1 MSPNIIKVSYPKERQ
16 EYNPADENLYE
27 EELSKLTSES
37 FANASTT
44 NTLKH
49 IKASLAK
56 SLRRN
61 YNIKDKEELTEKVN
75 SMLKLHGLSDE
86 NFDPMANM
94 SKFMSDKLN
103 DVSID
108 DNGNKD
114 GNKAVRG
121 MIKESELAFDKLIG
135 YDYLYRTMKEL
146 YGKEEASRISGEMYD
161 YSLALHDSTKIM
173 IPYCWALDA
182 SKIVMEGRP
191 FGMLKSKPA
200 KSVDSYLDCL
210 CDSIPE
216 FANHVA
222 GAIAVATIFLDV
234 AHLLIYKQR
243 IPLQKLKE
251 DKGFRKY
258 LENRFQKF
266 IHSVNHPTRDS
277 IESPFTNI
285 SFFDKEKLKGFIS
298 EDNYGWYFPK
308 HIKVL
313 ADNELG
319 GENGKVSKEEF
330 EDFIVEYITEVQ
342 KIFIDF
348 FDKGDPSQNG
358 MQYRF
363 PVATVNMSKH
373 WNKDKKCFELDPNN
387 EMLAYI
393 TKKDIA
399 RYNIFCSEGEKICS
413 CCRMINDKEMM
424 DSLGSAVNSFGGSG
438 GASLGSHR
446 AVTINFT
453 RIAHEASSYE
463 EFKEI
468 LKARVNDASKILKA
482 HKVLILKLHEMGL
495 QPFID
500 RGWLDMGRM
509 FSTFGVNGIYEA
521 DIICKN
527 KFGQLVPD
535 YREDILINF
544 NKYYRE
550 AAHIEN
556 IAGNA
561 EQVPAESMS
570 PKLFKADSML
580 FGNPYNFPNMY
591 ANQFVPTWEKATI
604 KEKFTIEGKYDMFLN
619 GGSVCHIQIGSD
631 ITASQAKQIIKDSV
645 VAGCEHFALNAV
657 YSRCK
662 ECGEVQKARWEE
674 CPHCHSKKVEHLS
687 RVVGFF
693 VVMENINKTRHEND
707 WMKRKFIDKH
717 ELEEQLGK

>member
-1 MSPNIIKVSYPKERQ
+1 MSPNIIKVSYPKDYFDDVNNETQ
-16 EYNPADENLYE
+16 YE

-49 IKASLAK
+49 IKSSLAK

-61 YNIKDKEELTEKVN
+61 YGIRDKEELTQKVN
-75 SMLKLHGLSDE
+75 GMLKLHGLSDE

-94 SKFMSDKLN
+94 SKFMSSQLN

-114 GNKAVRG
+114 SNKAVRG
-121 MIKESELAFDKLIG
+121 MIKEAELAFDKLIG

-146 YGKEEASRISGEMYD
+146 YGKEEAARISGEMYD

-191 FGMLKSKPA
+191 FGMLRSKPA

-222 GAIAVATIFLDV
+222 GAIAIGTLFLDV
-234 AHLLIYKQR
+234 THLLIYKQR

-251 DKGFRKY
+251 DKATRKY

-277 IESPFTNI
+277 IESPFTNV
-285 SFFDKEKLKGFIS
+285 SFFDKEKLHGFVS

-319 GENGKVSKEEF
+319 GESGKVTKEEF
-330 EDFIVEYITEVQ
+330 EDFIVDYITEVQ

-348 FDKGDPSQNG
+348 FDKGDPCQNG

-373 WNKDKKCFELDPNN
+373 WNEEKKCFELDQDN

-453 RIAHEASSYE
+453 RIAYEANSYD

-468 LKARVNDASKILKA
+468 LKQRVDDASKILKA
-482 HKVLILKLHEMGL
+482 HKVLLLKLHEMGL
-495 QPFID
+495 QPFMD
-500 RGWLDMGRM
+500 RGWLIMSRF

-521 DIICKN
+521 DIILKE
-527 KFGQLVPD
+527 KFGQLVED
-535 YREDILINF
+535 YREDILTVF
-544 NKYYRE
+544 NTYYRE
-550 AAHIEN
+550 ASHREN

-570 PKLFKADSML
+570 PKLFKADNML
-580 FGNPYNFPNMY
+580 FGNPYGFPNMY

-619 GGSVCHIQIGSD
+619 GGSVCHIQIGSS
-631 ITASQAKQIIKDSV
+631 ITSQQAKQIIRESV
-645 VAGCEHFALNAV
+645 QAGCEHFALNAV

-662 ECGEVQKARWEE
+662 DCGEVQKARWEK
-674 CPHCHSKKVEHLS
+674 CPNCQSENVEHLS

-693 VVMENINKTRHEND
+693 VVMENINKTRKEND
-707 WMKRKFIDKH
+707 WMKRKFINKE
-717 ELEEQLGK
+717 ELEEQFGK